1 MTLNSILTQQSV
13 HICFDQLTAAIRPQW
28 EAGPVRLEP
37 LTGDDRSQ
45 APHAGNS
52 TAIHAHIFYLDL
64 LPELLD
70 AWANV
75 GNRELLLNTDCT
87 IKAETIRAMLN
98 RRGEKNAIV
107 RVMQNRGRDIA
118 PMLVGWRDIIKDH
131 DILVHCHTKRTPH
144 AGKAFGEQWRQCLV
158 KATFPEPKTC
168 SLFQALLSNQNHGFI
183 MPWPHQF
190 VAHNVNWG
198 CNFVRVRKLMQLLGF
213 AIERHT
219 LLQFPAG
226 SFFWARVDALQPLLD
241 LGLRWN
247 DFAPEPI
254 GGDGFLAHALERC
267 LGLLPTLMGRMNHA
281 YWGGPGMHGL
291 HGAMEHSG
299 LVALPELH
307 ALQGLGGRWLDEGL
321 AAAMAQRV
329 PLNQS
334 LRLSDCSADSLNPS

>member
-1 MTLNSILTQQSV
+1 MTDKLTLSQQCV
-13 HICFDQLTAAIRPQW
+13 HLCFDQLTAAIRPQW
-28 EAGPVRLEP
+28 EFGPLSLEEFAK
-37 LTGDDRSQ
+37 DDQ
-45 APHAGNS
+45 EVTPHSCGS
-52 TAIHAHIFYLDL
+52 TALHAHIYYLDL

-70 AWANV
+70 AWASV
-75 GNRELLLNTDCT
+75 DNRQLLINTDCE
-87 IKAETIRAMLN
+87 IKAAVIRSMLL
-98 RRGEKNAIV
+98 RRGEKDAIV
-107 RVMQNRGRDIA
+107 RVMNNRGRDIA
-118 PMLVGWRDIIKDH
+118 PMLVGWRDVIKEH
-131 DILVHCHTKRTPH
+131 DILVHCHTKKTPH
-144 AGKAFGEQWRQCLV
+144 GGKDLGKQWRKCLI
-158 KATFPEPKTC
+158 KATFPNKGTC
-168 SLFQALLSNQNHGFI
+168 RLFQRLLNQKNHGFI

-198 CNFVRVRKLMQLLGF
+198 RNFSRTHKLMELMGF
-213 AIERHT
+213 SIERHT

-226 SFFWARVDALQPLLD
+226 SFFWARVDALEPLLD
-241 LGLRWN
+241 LGLRWG

-299 LVALPELH
+299 LIALPELK

-321 AAAMAQRV
+321 AAAMAQRLPV
-329 PLNQS
+329 NHS